1 MKRTDPKWYSKMNP
15 EKLDAL
21 AAGVDQEYDL
31 SALKPLTPAMRKAER
46 AARRKKPGRPRVGLG
61 AAKLRISME
70 KALLRR
76 VDAYAHTHGL
86 SRSELIARS
95 LRDLL
100 AAG

>member
-1 MKRTDPKWYSKMNP
+1 MKKKSPKWYSRLG
-15 EKLDAL
+15 ERELDAM
-21 AAGVDQEYDL
+21 AGEVDREFDL
-31 SALKPLTPAMRKAER
+31 QSLKPLTPAMKRQEQ
-46 AARRKKPGRPRVGLG
+46 AARRKKAGRPRVGLG

-70 KALLRR
+70 KSLLKK
-76 VDAYAHTHGL
+76 VDAFASSHGL